1 MYLDVITATDD
12 GLSSTTQRHDILQHG
27 DSVHDSFSYRE
38 RPSPSLILTS
48 RCVRSTGWCAETVG
62 QKKNDSLLAFSLD
75 THTLNLS
82 LQLHINCPSFETS
95 VQLKQIK
102 NQESCDCY
110 LASMTFLRG
119 NDARFYVWSLCQE
132 MIKLPE

>member
-1 MYLDVITATDD
+1 MLSPLPTTVYHLRRNVTTSYDMATPYTTALATENDPHPPWSSPLGVCVVPD
-12 GLSSTTQRHDILQHG
+12 GVLKQSDK
-27 DSVHDSFSYRE
+27 
-38 RPSPSLILTS
+38 
-48 RCVRSTGWCAETVG
+48 
-62 QKKNDSLLAFSLD
+62 KKNDSLLAFSLD